1 MLFQKTTI
9 ILFVLLGLFHFTH
22 AQTPTA
28 GELVGIHVLTQAEI
42 DGIANPIVGTLVFN
56 SDENILQ
63 SFSNG
68 GWSVPETVS
77 TFVDNM
83 NGTFTYTN
91 ENDESVTIG
100 TIGPQGPKGDQGD
113 PGPQGPQGTIS
124 NQLIDTYDSN
134 NGYSINTNTYRKIRL
149 NTERLNQGGIFSLSN
164 DEITVT
170 EAGTYEIEYGV
181 AVETNAQA
189 RVEAKLQVNGV
200 DLVASETFDGGWYK
214 KVTATRKMYVS
225 LNANDVI
232 SVWAQRTQRFNS
244 GGNSVTTLE
253 DGSFLLI
260 KKLD

>member
-113 PGPQGPQGTIS
+113 PG
-124 NQLIDTYDSN
+124 
-134 NGYSINTNTYRKIRL
+134 
-149 NTERLNQGGIFSLSN
+149 
-164 DEITVT
+164 
-170 EAGTYEIEYGV
+170 
-181 AVETNAQA
+181 NAQA